1 MTYEMYR
8 NIFMVCAAAAGVMAF
23 VSILLFVL
31 LRIPS
36 VIGDLT
42 GITAKRGIEQ
52 IRSGNASK
60 ATSGRYS
67 KKKNQ
72 RYGLNTEKLQSVA
85 ESAKGETAKLGENAG
100 KENAL
105 PDSAVGSETA
115 LLNSQTGNETTLLY
129 APEANET
136 TVLQPDFGILEEITI
151 LHTEEEI

>member
-8 NIFMVCAAAAGVMAF
+8 NVFMVCAAAAGTMAF

-52 IRSGNASK
+52 IQSK
-60 ATSGRYS
+60 
-67 KKKNQ
+67 
-72 RYGLNTEKLQSVA
+72 
-85 ESAKGETAKLGENAG
+85 
-100 KENAL
+100 
-105 PDSAVGSETA
+105 
-115 LLNSQTGNETTLLY
+115 NSQTASSKKLKRQKNQEYNRNTERLQVAEKETTLLS
-129 APEANET
+129 AAAGNEDLQINMPAVQET
-136 TVLQPDFGILEEITI
+136 TVLQPEFGVLEDITI